1 MGSKILA
8 NLENFDLSL
17 KYWEVGRM
25 HNYAGKVVVITGGA
39 TGIGFA
45 FAKAFGAEGAKVI
58 IAEPRLNRLEEE
70 VSALEGLGIEARH
83 FICDVTDPA
92 QVEALADFA
101 WDTYGHVDILLS
113 NAGVSAPR
121 HKVPDMPLEEVH
133 KVFAVNFF
141 GVWHCA
147 ASFGRR
153 MREQGTPSAIYN
165 VGSENSFFSAVPQ
178 GAAYMATKHAVL
190 ALTEGL
196 REDMPDFVTVGMIVP
211 GWVQSELIDPRSV
224 HLAMDADRF
233 AGICLPQIK
242 AGEPYVVS
250 HAFNIEHIDARHA
263 AVSKAYET
271 YAPRYEGDD
280 EYDVRT
286 LVRKMTEARAR
297 KTQ

>member
-1 MGSKILA
+1 M
-8 NLENFDLSL
+8 ENYS
-17 KYWEVGRM
+17 
-25 HNYAGKVVVITGGA
+25 GKTAVVTGGA

-58 IAEPRLNRLEEE
+58 IAEPRLNRLEEA
-70 VSALEGLGIEARH
+70 VAALEGLGIEARH
-83 FICDVTDPA
+83 FICDVTDPV

-101 WDTYGHVDILLS
+101 WDTYGHVDVLLS

-121 HKVPDMPLEEVH
+121 HKIPDMPLEEVH
-133 KVFAVNFF
+133 KVFAVNFY

-153 MREQGTPSAIYN
+153 MREQGTPAAIYN

-196 REDMPDFVTVGMIVP
+196 REDMPDFVKVGMIVP
-211 GWVQSELIDPRSV
+211 GWVQSELIDPRTV

-263 AVSKAYET
+263 AVSKAYQT
-271 YAPRYEGDD
+271 YAPRYDGDD

-286 LVRKMTEARAR
+286 LIRKMTEARAKKNR
-297 KTQ
+297 S

>member
-1 MGSKILA
+1 MGTKTLA
-8 NLENFDLSL
+8 NLANFALSL
-17 KYWEVGRM
+17 KHWEIGQM
-25 HNYAGKVVVITGGA
+25 HSYDGKTVVITGGA

-58 IAEPRLNRLEEE
+58 IAEPRLNRLEEA
-70 VSALEGLGIEARH
+70 VAALEGLGIEARH
-83 FICDVTDPA
+83 FVCDVTDPA
-92 QVEALADFA
+92 QVEALAEFA
-101 WDTYGHVDILLS
+101 WGTYGKVDFLLS

-121 HKVPDMPLEEVH
+121 HKIPDMPLEEVH

-153 MREQGTPSAIYN
+153 IREQGTPAAIYN

-196 REDMPDFVTVGMIVP
+196 REDKPDFVTVGMIVP

-224 HLAMDADRF
+224 HLAMDAGRF

-250 HAFNIEHIDARHA
+250 HAFNI
-263 AVSKAYET
+263 
-271 YAPRYEGDD
+271 
-280 EYDVRT
+280 
-286 LVRKMTEARAR
+286 
-297 KTQ
+297 